1 MKLWF
6 EFFLNHV
13 TKISYV
19 TDRKHLEIPLK
30 IHIFFI
36 YNYKQTYN
44 FDNLSL
50 LSKNQPIMVKYVKK
64 NLLLQFTNLW
74 LSIFHV
80 KNNVKLLDWIS
91 FLKMIPHVSFPNK
104 NLKNFSLSLGVKSK
118 QPGQQRQIS
127 PENWQLPK
135 NFSLKSHLNDVVRKK
150 TASWYYYYL
159 NFTYLGSNLVSALT
173 GLNVNDFSHLE

>member
-50 LSKNQPIMVKYVKK
+50 LSKNQPKMVKYVKI

-104 NLKNFSLSLGVKSK
+104 NLKNFSISGSKIQAARTTTTNFTRKLATAKEFFTQKSSERCR
-118 QPGQQRQIS
+118 P
-127 PENWQLPK
+127 N
-135 NFSLKSHLNDVVRKK
+135 K